1 MILHLERTGD
11 ELTLWGERF
20 GVRLAPEAVC
30 AAIGFLFPGWR
41 APVLEGRGV
50 LAALQSYL
58 RGAEKPL
65 VLFGADFRHAAD
77 LLRVVW
83 RLVAAGRVVPRLE
96 GNEARWRATVLPE
109 AADAALLN
117 ALLDCWMR
125 TTASTTLTRAQ
136 AVKGRFHTAEDAFLA
151 ALRAP
156 CAKLRAEVPPHLAP
170 ALDRWATPLYEG
182 SRGRLHLHP
191 RPTKAGWF
199 LDFSPPGAPLSP
211 RDLRLLGQAIALAP
225 SLAQPQPWSAQAFA
239 DFLRRDVPAL
249 RAAAFTVALPPELE
263 AQVPQ
268 LEETAIDAT
277 EQVVRLEQRIRL
289 GDLELT
295 LAEAQALVDA
305 GESLVCLEGHWH
317 FLDLAELRRLL
328 ESVGPA
334 ELPRLAALPLLLAGT
349 VRVAPNAQA
358 VQDFLRELSQPPAGE
373 LPLREVLRPYQAQ
386 GVCWLMQAAAHGLG
400 VCLADE
406 MGLGK
411 TLQTIAFLRARPGP
425 ALVVAPLTV
434 LPVWERE
441 LARWAPGLKVRRHE
455 GPTRALN
462 LAFRAEAEAA
472 DITLTAYG
480 YLWRDFTSL
489 RRVSWQTLVLD
500 EAQAIKNPATRQS
513 QAARSLPAACRIALT
528 GTPIENR
535 LDDLWSLLDFLNPD
549 RFGSRRDFLAR
560 YAQPERLR
568 RATAHFLL
576 RRLKSDPAVRADL
589 PPKILQFHYA
599 PLTPRQAAA
608 YDAALAD
615 YTRQREDEGATNR
628 AGAVL
633 VLLTRLKEICDGLLP
648 DGESDF
654 ATTSGKALTLLP
666 LLDDIF
672 ARGESVLLF
681 TQFTRVGERLQ
692 RLLAEHLGR
701 SVPFLHGALTPKQR
715 RAQIA
720 AFNTAT
726 EPLPFILSLRTG
738 AFGLTLTKANHVIH
752 LDRWWNPAVENQAT
766 DRVHRIGQQR
776 TVIVHHLLCRGT
788 LEERIDRL
796 LRDKTL
802 LADQMVAPTPA
813 ALLARLPAAELLGL
827 LRRE

>member
-1 MILHLERTGD
+1 MLLHLERAGD
-11 ELTLWGERF
+11 SLSLWGERF
-20 GVRLAPEAVC
+20 GVRLEPEEVR

-50 LAALQSYL
+50 LAALQSFL
-58 RGAEKPL
+58 RGAERPF
-65 VLFGADFRHAAD
+65 VRFGADFRHAAE

-83 RLVAAGRVVPRLE
+83 HLVAAGRVVPRLE

-109 AADAALLN
+109 GADAALLN
-117 ALLDCWMR
+117 ALIDSWMR

-136 AVKGRFHTAEDAFLA
+136 AAKGRFHTAEDAFLA

-156 CAKLRAEVPPHLAP
+156 CATLAAEVPPHLAP

-182 SRGRLHLHP
+182 SRGRLRLHP
-191 RPTKAGWF
+191 RPTSAGWF
-199 LDFSPPGAPLSP
+199 LDFAPPGQTLAP

-225 SLAQPQPWSAQAFA
+225 ALAQPQPWSAAAFA

-249 RAAAFTVALPPELE
+249 RAATFTVALPPELE
-263 AQVPQ
+263 AQVPH
-268 LEETAIDAT
+268 LEETAVDAT
-277 EQVVRLEQRIRL
+277 AQVIRLEQRIRL

-295 LAEAQALVDA
+295 VAEAQALVDA
-305 GESLVCLEGHWH
+305 GEALVCLEGHWR

-328 ESVGPA
+328 EALGPT

-373 LPLREVLRPYQAQ
+373 LPLRKVLRPYQAQ

-400 VCLADE
+400 VCLADD

-411 TLQTIAFLRARPGP
+411 TLQTIAFLLSRPGP

-441 LARWAPGLKVRRHE
+441 LKRWAPTLKVRRHE
-455 GPTRALN
+455 GPDRPLH
-462 LAFRAEAEAA
+462 LAFRATAEAA

-489 RRVSWQTLVLD
+489 RRVAWQTLILD

-513 QAARSLPAACRIALT
+513 QAARSLSAACRLALT

-549 RFGSRRDFLAR
+549 RFGTRRDFLER

-599 PLTPRQAAA
+599 PLTPLQAAA

-615 YTRQREDEGATNR
+615 YTRQREDEGTNR
-628 AGAVL
+628 AGAIL

-648 DGESDF
+648 ESEADF
-654 ATTSGKALTLLP
+654 ATVSGKALVLLP

-681 TQFTRVGERLQ
+681 TQFTRVGELLQ

-701 SVPFLHGALTPKQR
+701 PIPFLHGALTPKQR
-715 RAQIA
+715 RAQIT
-720 AFNTAT
+720 AFNTAA

-738 AFGLTLTKANHVIH
+738 AFGLTLTKANHVVH

-766 DRVHRIGQQR
+766 DRVHRIGQHR

-788 LEERIDRL
+788 LEERIDQL
-796 LRDKTL
+796 LRDKTT
-802 LADQMVAPTPA
+802 LANQIVAPTPA
-813 ALLARLPAAELLGL
+813 ALLARLPDTKLLGL
-827 LRRE
+827 LRRD

>member
-1 MILHLERTGD
+1 MILHLERAGD
-11 ELTLWGERF
+11 SLSLWGERF
-20 GVRLAPEAVC
+20 GVRLEPEEVR

-41 APVLEGRGV
+41 APVLDGRGV
-50 LAALQSYL
+50 LAALQSFL

-65 VLFGADFRHAAD
+65 VLFGADFRHAAE

-83 RLVAAGRVVPRLE
+83 RIVAAGRVVPRLE
-96 GNEARWRATVLPE
+96 GDEARWRATVLPE
-109 AADAALLN
+109 EGDPGLLN
-117 ALLDCWMR
+117 ALVDCWMR

-136 AVKGRFHTAEDAFLA
+136 AAKGRFHTAEDAFLA

-156 CAKLRAEVPPHLAP
+156 SAKICAELPPHLAP

-182 SRGRLHLHP
+182 SRERLCIHP
-191 RPTKAGWF
+191 RATEAGWF
-199 LDFSPPGAPLSP
+199 LDFAPPGQTLSP
-211 RDLRLLGQAIALAP
+211 RDLRLLGQAIAIAPALA
-225 SLAQPQPWSAQAFA
+225 LPQPWSAATFT
-239 DFLRRDVPAL
+239 DFLCRDVPTL
-249 RAAAFTVALPPELE
+249 RTAAFTVTLPPELE

-289 GDLELT
+289 GDLELSV
-295 LAEAQALVDA
+295 AEAQALLDA
-305 GESLVCLEGHWH
+305 GEALVCLDGHWR
-317 FLDLAELRRLL
+317 FIDLAELRRLL
-328 ESVGPA
+328 DALGPA
-334 ELPRLAALPLLLAGT
+334 ELPRLAALPLLLSGA
-349 VRVAPNAQA
+349 VRVAPGAQA

-373 LPLREVLRPYQAQ
+373 LPLRDILRPYQAQ

-411 TLQTIAFLRARPGP
+411 TVQTIAFLLSRPGP

-441 LARWAPGLKVRRHE
+441 LERWAPHLKLRRHE
-455 GPTRALN
+455 GPGRALH
-462 LAFRAEAEAA
+462 LQFRAAAEAA

-513 QAARSLPAACRIALT
+513 QAARSLPAACRLALT

-549 RFGSRRDFLAR
+549 RFGTRRDFLAR

-576 RRLKSDPAVRADL
+576 RRLKRDPAVRADL

-599 PLTPRQAAA
+599 PLTPLQAAA

-615 YTRQREDEGATNR
+615 YARTREDERANR
-628 AGAVL
+628 AGAIL

-648 DGESDF
+648 ESEADF
-654 ATTSGKALTLLP
+654 ATVSGKAAILLP
-666 LLDDIF
+666 LLSDIF

-692 RLLAEHLGR
+692 ALLSEQLGR
-701 SVPFLHGALTPKQR
+701 PVPFLHGALTPKQR
-715 RAQIA
+715 RAQIT
-720 AFNTAT
+720 AFNTAA
-726 EPLPFILSLRTG
+726 EPLPFLLSLRTG

-752 LDRWWNPAVENQAT
+752 LDRWWNPAIENQAT
-766 DRVHRIGQQR
+766 DRVHRIGQHR

-796 LRDKTL
+796 LRDKTA
-802 LADQMVAPTPA
+802 LADQVVAPTPA
-813 ALLARLPAAELLGL
+813 SLLARLPDASLLGL
-827 LRRE
+827 LRRS